1 MTNSAATQI
10 KGWNTALSAVEEGI
24 NLNLDNISL
33 RRCHFG
39 TLIGRMRFMEAG
51 GIKWRSCPAS
61 GAVIGAMTT
70 GVLRPVR
77 S

>member
-1 MTNSAATQI
+1 MTNLGGETDQGLEYGAF
-10 KGWNTALSAVEEGI
+10 GREEGI

-51 GIKWRSCPAS
+51 GIKWRCCPAS
-61 GAVIGAMTT
+61 GAVIGQ
-70 GVLRPVR
+70 
-77 S
+77 